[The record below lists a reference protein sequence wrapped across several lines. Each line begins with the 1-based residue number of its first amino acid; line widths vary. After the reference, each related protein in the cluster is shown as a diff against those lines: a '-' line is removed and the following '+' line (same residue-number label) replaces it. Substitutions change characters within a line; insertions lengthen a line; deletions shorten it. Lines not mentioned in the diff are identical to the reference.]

1 MRSHTEQLNK
11 IRFGSRITRPGQ
23 EATALAEADR
33 AKPDLSQVKLETVL
47 LKSEV
52 RFSDEVLE
60 DQIEQG
66 GFAET
71 LRTLMAEAVGRDIEE
86 LIVNGDTGSADAY
99 LALLDGILAQA
110 SSNVVAAGGIKL
122 QKSILR
128 DMLKAM
134 PSEFKAMKDQMRF
147 ITSENAKIDYG
158 DTLADRQTGLGD
170 NQLSSGDAGGIGY
183 QGVRLMEVPL
193 FPEDLGVGSDETN
206 VVLTDPKNIAVGF
219 WRRVRFERDRIIGAG
234 VNLFVATT
242 RVDVKYEEE
251 TAVVKATGV
260 LVS

>member
-1 MRSHTEQLNK
+1 
-11 IRFGSRITRPGQ
+11 
-23 EATALAEADR
+23 
-33 AKPDLSQVKLETVL
+33 
-47 LKSEV
+47 
-52 RFSDEVLE
+52 
-60 DQIEQG
+60 
-66 GFAET
+66 
-71 LRTLMAEAVGRDIEE
+71 
-86 LIVNGDTGSADAY
+86 
-99 LALLDGILAQA
+99 
-110 SSNVVAAGGIKL
+110 
-122 QKSILR
+122 
-128 DMLKAM
+128 
-134 PSEFKAMKDQMRF
+134 MKDQMRF